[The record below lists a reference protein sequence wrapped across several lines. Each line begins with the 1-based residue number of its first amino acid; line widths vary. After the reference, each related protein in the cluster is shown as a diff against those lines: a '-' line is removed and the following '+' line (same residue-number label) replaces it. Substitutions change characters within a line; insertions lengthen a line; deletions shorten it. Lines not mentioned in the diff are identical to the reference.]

1 MQYVRKSEVTRSEF
15 IAATYLR
22 ATGKPTAP
30 TSGTKK
36 YNQIVA
42 IGEFY
47 TNVWAREPDTD
58 WDSLFDYR
66 NSGTITATDTFALT
80 ATIAK
85 PSQQDGDY
93 IRILHTDGET
103 ETEYELVSADRLYE
117 NKLGFAVAVVGRN
130 LMFSRAFT
138 ATDPQF
144 GGTIVVPSYGYAT
157 WPTLDASDVTV
168 DDPYW
173 LVTICAAEFVR
184 NDITRKAEYP
194 NLVAEANVLMDKMK
208 ENNGGGVDSIYR
220 PNFFVSDEAAFL

>member
-1 MQYVRKSEVTRSEF
+1 MTRSEF
-15 IAATYLR
+15 IASVYLK

-30 TSGTKK
+30 ASGTKK

-42 IGEFY
+42 LGDFY
-47 TNVWAREPDTD
+47 TNVWQREPDTD

-66 NSGTITATDTFALT
+66 NSGTITATDTFALH

-85 PSQQDGDY
+85 PSQQEGDY

-103 ETEYELVSADRLYE
+103 ETEYELISADRLYE
-117 NKLGFAVAVVGRN
+117 NRYGYFVAVVGRN
-130 LMFSRAFT
+130 LMFPRAFT
-138 ATDPQF
+138 ADDAQF

-157 WPTLDASDVTV
+157 WPTDDGDDVTV

-173 LVTICAAEFVR
+173 LVTICGAEFVR

-194 NLVAEANVLMDKMK
+194 NLIAEAVVLMDKMK
-208 ENNGGGVDSIYR
+208 ENNGTKVDEIYR
-220 PNFFVSDEAAFL
+220 PNFFVSGEEAFL